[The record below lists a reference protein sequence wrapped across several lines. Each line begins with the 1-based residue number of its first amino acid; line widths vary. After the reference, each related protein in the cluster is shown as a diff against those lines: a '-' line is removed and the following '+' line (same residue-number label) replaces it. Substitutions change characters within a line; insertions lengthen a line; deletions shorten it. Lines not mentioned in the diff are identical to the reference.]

1 MSEAFILNDRYRLT
15 VELGSGGMAVVY
27 KAIDLELGRQVA
39 VKLLREG
46 YADDTSFLTRFQQE
60 ARAAASLDHPNVVSI
75 YDVGRDGRL
84 ILTTATRILM
94 PMLFLFS
101 AFILFRGHNL
111 PGGGFIGGLVA
122 SATFILHSYAYG
134 VENTRKLLR
143 ISPRTIIGVGLLVAL
158 GSGCVS
164 LFVGKPFMT
173 GQWGQ
178 LQISSDEIW
187 HLGTPFFFD
196 VGVYLVVIGAVL
208 TIILSL
214 AEGD

>member
-1 MSEAFILNDRYRLT
+1 MPS
-15 VELGSGGMAVVY
+15 V
-27 KAIDLELGRQVA
+27 
-39 VKLLREG
+39 
-46 YADDTSFLTRFQQE
+46 
-60 ARAAASLDHPNVVSI
+60 
-75 YDVGRDGRL
+75 

-94 PMLFLFS
+94 PMLLLFS
-101 AFILFRGHNL
+101 VFILLRGHNL

-122 SATFILHSYAYG
+122 SATFILHSYAHG
-134 VENTRKLLR
+134 AKRTLTLLR
-143 ISPRTIIGVGLLVAL
+143 LSPRTLLGVGLLLAL

-164 LFVGKPFMT
+164 LLTGKPFMT
-173 GQWGQ
+173 GLWAE
-178 LQISSDEIW
+178 LQIHADEIW

>member
-1 MSEAFILNDRYRLT
+1 MPS
-15 VELGSGGMAVVY
+15 V
-27 KAIDLELGRQVA
+27 
-39 VKLLREG
+39 
-46 YADDTSFLTRFQQE
+46 
-60 ARAAASLDHPNVVSI
+60 
-75 YDVGRDGRL
+75 

-94 PMLFLFS
+94 PMLLLFS
-101 AFILFRGHNL
+101 AFMLLRGHNL
-111 PGGGFIGGLVA
+111 PGGGFIGGLVG

-134 VENTRKLLR
+134 VERTRELLR
-143 ISPRTIIGVGLLVAL
+143 LSPRTLIGLGLLVAL

-164 LFVGKPFMT
+164 LVAGKPFMT
-173 GQWGQ
+173 GQWGAV
-178 LQISSDEIW
+178 QIYSDEIW

>member
-1 MSEAFILNDRYRLT
+1 
-15 VELGSGGMAVVY
+15 
-27 KAIDLELGRQVA
+27 
-39 VKLLREG
+39 
-46 YADDTSFLTRFQQE
+46 
-60 ARAAASLDHPNVVSI
+60 
-75 YDVGRDGRL
+75 
-84 ILTTATRILM
+84 M
-94 PMLFLFS
+94 PMLLLFS

-122 SATFILHSYAYG
+122 SATFILHSYAYD
-134 VENTRKLLR
+134 VQSTLALLR
-143 ISPRTIIGVGLLVAL
+143 ISPRTLIGAGLLLAL

-164 LFVGKPFMT
+164 LAIEKPFMT
-173 GQWGQ
+173 GQWGEI
-178 LQISSDEIW
+178 QIGAEQIW

>member
-1 MSEAFILNDRYRLT
+1 MPS
-15 VELGSGGMAVVY
+15 V
-27 KAIDLELGRQVA
+27 
-39 VKLLREG
+39 
-46 YADDTSFLTRFQQE
+46 
-60 ARAAASLDHPNVVSI
+60 
-75 YDVGRDGRL
+75 

-94 PMLFLFS
+94 PMLLLFS

-122 SATFILHSYAYG
+122 STTFILHSYAYG
-134 VENTRKLLR
+134 VERTRELLR
-143 ISPRTIIGVGLLVAL
+143 LSPRTLIGVGLLVAL

-164 LFVGKPFMT
+164 LVIGKPFMT
-173 GQWGQ
+173 GQWGKV
-178 LQISSDEIW
+178 QINSDQIW

>member
-1 MSEAFILNDRYRLT
+1 MQS
-15 VELGSGGMAVVY
+15 V
-27 KAIDLELGRQVA
+27 
-39 VKLLREG
+39 
-46 YADDTSFLTRFQQE
+46 
-60 ARAAASLDHPNVVSI
+60 
-75 YDVGRDGRL
+75 
-84 ILTTATRILM
+84 ILTTATRILT

-143 ISPRTIIGVGLLVAL
+143 ISPRMIIGVGLLVAL

-164 LFVGKPFMT
+164 LVIGKPFMT

-178 LQISSDEIW
+178 VQINSNEIW